1 MNWLSQ
7 MKMGKEKQLLKMKLT
22 FLILL
27 VCLMQ
32 VSASVFSQTKKLSLD
47 LKGKRISEVLMEIE
61 RTTDFRFFYQREQ
74 IDVDRKVDL
83 QVADKNI
90 DDILSVLFNGISV
103 SYRIMEDNL
112 ILLTAE
118 NSVVQQIKSVSGKV
132 VNSEGEPIPGVTVVV
147 KGSTQG
153 TITDVNGIF
162 NISNLPPNATISFSF
177 VGMKSQEVTVNHQ
190 SIINMTLKE
199 ETLGINEVIVT
210 ALGITRIDKSLG
222 YAVSKVD
229 SEELTGDASSN
240 WMNALSG
247 KVAGLVIDN
256 AGTGPGGSMRVTL
269 RGDQSLNYGNNE
281 ALFIVDG
288 VPISSGTTA
297 TSGGTNYANID
308 APIDF
313 GNGASDINPED
324 IESVSVLKGPAAT
337 ALYGSRAAN
346 GAIVITTKS
355 GRKDKGIGVT
365 VNSSVAFEKAGYWP
379 DFQTE
384 YGAGSSIAKPYSF
397 WTLSE
402 DLAPNGI
409 AVSRNYSR
417 YAFGEK
423 FDPNQYRYLYASKNW
438 ETGEYAKLP
447 WVYADNWYTGFF
459 NTGVT
464 CDNTVTIDGNNGKG
478 SSVRLSLT
486 DSRNKWILPNT
497 GYVKQNLSLSFSQ
510 EINKYIKV
518 NAKINYYLK
527 NSDNIPTSGYAA
539 GSAMYELVWG
549 QNVNDIN
556 KAWKAEYENGRFNL
570 DNYESGGTNGMGLV
584 YPSEDTYNPYRS
596 MHEHLNTLDKDRVFG
611 NIGLEVTLAKG
622 LSLAL
627 RSGMDMNIEFR
638 TQRKPKL
645 ASGYLFGFYR
655 EQTIRSYEM
664 NHDFLLNYSS
674 QAFNGRLKMS
684 YALGGNNMTDN
695 YAANSISLERIGIEN
710 FYSISNEASGF
721 PAQPLATRRNKAVN
735 SFYGFAQ
742 LSWDNYF
749 FLDITGRNDWSSSLS
764 KDNNSYFYPSVSMS
778 LLLDKVFSLQDK
790 TDWVDLLKLRA
801 SWANVGNDT
810 SPFSLDQYYGQT
822 DYTGGY
828 ILPGTIPDPDIRP
841 ENVESVEFGLEGK
854 FFQNRIGFDVAVY
867 STSTTDQIIS
877 AKTDLISGAS
887 AMKINVGEIRNRGIE
902 ISARFAPIRSKN
914 GFNWMFNFNWSRNWN
929 MLVSLTDDWDL
940 NQPLQTANGTTI
952 GGRTYIYSFVGEEM
966 HVIYGKDYQR
976 APEGAYY
983 TNAEGKKVD
992 VSGMALVDQ
1001 KTGYPILDPNP
1012 ETRIGK
1018 VNPDWRAGMA
1028 HTFVYRNFSL
1038 SMAFSGQW
1046 GGNTYSVTNF
1056 ALSYQG
1062 KLKNSL
1068 AGRYNGLVHEGVNEI
1083 TDNAG
1088 NVSYVANETVTKN
1101 IVDYYNKY
1109 VWVRDN
1115 TRNNTFDTS
1124 FLKLREVKLDY
1135 KVPQSLYKRV
1145 GFLQGVSVGAFATNL
1160 FCWTNFPQF
1169 DPETG
1174 SVNGSSIYKG
1184 IETMAFPLT
1193 RTYGINTKISF

>member
-1 MNWLSQ
+1 
-7 MKMGKEKQLLKMKLT
+7 MKLT
-22 FLILL
+22 KLILL
-27 VCLMQ
+27 VCAVQ
-32 VSASVFSQTKKLSLD
+32 ISVSVFSQTKKISLD
-47 LKGKRISEVLMEIE
+47 LKGRKVSEVLMEIE
-61 RTTDFRFFYQREQ
+61 RTTGYRFFYQREQ

-83 QVADKNI
+83 QVNDRNI
-90 DDILSVLFNGISV
+90 DDILSVLFKDKNV

-118 NSVVQQIKSVSGKV
+118 NSVSRQVESVSGKV
-132 VNSEGEPIPGVTVVV
+132 INQEGGPLPGVTVVV

-153 TITDVNGIF
+153 TITDINGIF
-162 NISNLPPNATISFSF
+162 SITDLPPGAILVFSF
-177 VGMKSQEVTVNHQ
+177 VGMKSQEIAVGFQ
-190 SIINMTLKE
+190 SLINVTLKE
-199 ETLGINEVIVT
+199 ETLGINEVVVT
-210 ALGITRIDKSLG
+210 ALGITRVDKSLG
-222 YAVSKVD
+222 YAVSKID
-229 SEELTGDASSN
+229 GQDLTGDASSN

-297 TSGGTNYANID
+297 TSGGTNYANND

-313 GNGASDINPED
+313 GNGSSDINPED

-384 YGAGSSIAKPYSF
+384 YGAGNGISKPYSF

-402 DLAPNGI
+402 EMAPDGI
-409 AVSRNYSR
+409 AVNRNYSR

-423 FDPNQYRYLYASKNW
+423 FDPAQYRYLYESKNW
-438 ETGEYAKLP
+438 DTGEYTQLP
-447 WVYADNWYTGFF
+447 WRYAENWYTGFF
-459 NTGVT
+459 KTGVT
-464 CDNTVTIDGNNGKG
+464 WDNTVTIDGNNGKG

-486 DSRNKWILPNT
+486 DSRNNWILPNT
-497 GYVKQNLSLSFSQ
+497 GYVRQNLSLSFQQ

-518 NAKINYYLK
+518 NAKVNYYLK

-556 KAWKAEYENGRFNL
+556 KAWKAEYENGRFNR
-570 DNYESGGTNGMGLV
+570 DNYEGGGVNGMSLV
-584 YPSEDTYNPYRS
+584 YPNEDTYNPYRS
-596 MHEHLNTLDKDRVFG
+596 MYEHLNSLDKDRVFG
-611 NIGLEVTLAKG
+611 NIALELILAKG
-622 LSLAL
+622 LTLTL

-645 ASGYLFGFYR
+645 ASGYLYGFYR

-664 NHDFLLNYSS
+664 NHDFLLSYNR
-674 QAFNGRLKMS
+674 QAFNNRLKMS
-684 YALGGNNMTDN
+684 CAFGGNNMTDN
-695 YAANSISLERIGIEN
+695 YANTSITLERIGVEN

-721 PAQPLATRRNKAVN
+721 PAQPSALRRNKAVN

-742 LSWDNYF
+742 FGWDDF
-749 FLDITGRNDWSSSLS
+749 VFLDITGRNDWSSSLS
-764 KDNNSYFYPSVSMS
+764 SDNNSYFYPSVSLS
-778 LLLDKVFSLQDK
+778 LLLDKVLSIKDK
-790 TDWVDLLKLRA
+790 ADWIDLLKLRT

-828 ILPGTIPDPDIRP
+828 VLPGTIPDPNIKP
-841 ENVESVEFGLEGK
+841 ENVESIEVGLEGK
-854 FFQNRIGFDVAVY
+854 FFQNRIDFDVAAY
-867 STSTTDQIIS
+867 TTSTTNQIVS
-877 AKTDLISGAS
+877 AKTDLITGAS
-887 AMKINVGEIRNRGIE
+887 AMRINVGEIRNRGIE
-902 ISARFAPIRSKN
+902 VSARFAPVRNKT
-914 GFNWMFNFNWSRNWN
+914 GFNWMFNFNWARNWN
-929 MLVSLTDDWDL
+929 TLVSLTDDWDP

-976 APEGAYY
+976 APKGAYY
-983 TNAEGKKVD
+983 IDTKGKKVD
-992 VSGMALVDQ
+992 VSGMALVDP
-1001 KTGYPILDPNP
+1001 KTGYPILDSNP

-1018 VNPDWRAGMA
+1018 VNPDWRAGMI
-1028 HTFVYRNFSL
+1028 HTFSYRNFSL
-1038 SMAFSGQW
+1038 SLAFSAQW

-1068 AGRYNGLVHEGVNEI
+1068 EGRYNGLIHKGVVEMI
-1083 TDNAG
+1083 DAAG
-1088 NVSYVANETVTKN
+1088 NISYAPNKTVTKN

-1135 KVPQSLYKRV
+1135 KVPQSLYKRA
-1145 GFLQGVSVGAFATNL
+1145 GFLQGLSVSAFATNL
-1160 FCWTNFPQF
+1160 FCWTKFPQF

-1174 SVNGSSIYKG
+1174 SVKGSSIFKG

-1193 RTYGINTKISF
+1193 RTYGISTKFSF